1 MKGRKG
7 RLAKYLSIPVLAAC
21 GFVLAATA
29 AGGGVADVLDG
40 TPTPTPQPSSPPAT
54 PTAFPTATPTPTPT
68 ATPTPTPTVVPTG
81 PTPTMSPPPVF
92 EGCGHGFWK
101 KPSRVWTGFSRN
113 QTVGSVFAGL
123 PSGIASLTLSNALT
137 QGGGGLS
144 ALMRQAVAALLNAEN
159 SDVDY
164 PLTTAQVIE
173 MVNEAIANEDA
184 AIESLKDT
192 LDGFN
197 NLGASGTC

>member
-40 TPTPTPQPSSPPAT
+40 TATPSPMPTSTRPASPPVS
-54 PTAFPTATPTPTPT
+54 PSPVPTATAT
-68 ATPTPTPTVVPTG
+68 ATVVPTG
-81 PTPTMSPPPVF
+81 PTPTSTPAPVF

-101 KPSRVWTGFSRN
+101 KPSRVWSGFSRD

-123 PSGIASLTLSNALT
+123 PGDIASLTLSNALK
-137 QGGGGLS
+137 QGGGGLN
-144 ALMRQAVAALLNAEN
+144 ALMRQAVAGLLNAEN
-159 SDVDY
+159 PDIDY
-164 PLTTAQVIE
+164 PLTTAQVIA
-173 MVNEAIANEDA
+173 MVNDAVASGDA

-192 LDGFN
+192 LEGFN

>member
-40 TPTPTPQPSSPPAT
+40 TATPSPMPSSTRPASPPVIPSPA
-54 PTAFPTATPTPTPT
+54 PTATAT
-68 ATPTPTPTVVPTG
+68 ATPSPTVVPTG
-81 PTPTMSPPPVF
+81 PTPTSTPAPVF

-101 KPSRVWTGFSRN
+101 KPSRVWSGFSRD

-123 PSGIASLTLSNALT
+123 PNDIASLTLSNALK
-137 QGGGGLS
+137 QGGGGLN
-144 ALMRQAVAALLNAEN
+144 ALMRQAVAGLLNAEN
-159 SDVDY
+159 PNVDY
-164 PLTTAQVIE
+164 PLTTAQVIA
-173 MVNEAIANEDA
+173 MVNDA
-184 AIESLKDT
+184 VASGDGAIESLKDT
-192 LDGFN
+192 LEGFN

>member
-1 MKGRKG
+1 
-7 RLAKYLSIPVLAAC
+7 
-21 GFVLAATA
+21 
-29 AGGGVADVLDG
+29 VADVLDG
-40 TPTPTPQPSSPPAT
+40 TPTVSPQPSSPPAT
-54 PTAFPTATPTPTPT
+54 PTVFPTATPTATPTPTPT
-68 ATPTPTPTVVPTG
+68 ATPTPSPTVVPTG
-81 PTPTMSPPPVF
+81 PTTTMSPPPVF

-101 KPSRVWTGFSRN
+101 KPSRVWTGFSRD
-113 QTVGSVFAGL
+113 QTVGSVFRGL
-123 PSGIASLTLSNALT
+123 PAGIASLTLSNALKE
-137 QGGGGLS
+137 GGGGLN
-144 ALMRQAVAALLNAEN
+144 ALMRQAVAGLLNAEN

-173 MVNEAIANEDA
+173 MVNEAVATGDA